1 MQRRTFVSLSA
12 TAGLTGAAQASS
24 SKSALF
30 HLRYFYMRQGT
41 QSGRTQKYLS
51 DVWMPAAKRAGIGPM
66 GFFSPMFG
74 ERSPYILTVVSY
86 PSFAALEA
94 VANQFADDKEFAKA
108 SEEYNSIQDPPYVR
122 LESELLRA
130 LDGSPTLDVPPT
142 DPQRAARIFEMRTYE
157 SLNEVTVQRKAK
169 MFDDGEAGIF
179 RRLGMSPVF
188 FGVAVFGK
196 NMPKLSYML
205 SYDDMAAREKL
216 WRAFGSDPEWKK
228 LRAQPGLSDAEIV
241 SNISNPILRPLSF
254 SPIR

>member
-1 MQRRTFVSLSA
+1 VSLSA
-12 TAGLTGAAQASS
+12 AAGLTGAAQAAS
-24 SKSALF
+24 SKNALF
-30 HLRYFYMRQGT
+30 HLRYYYLRQGT
-41 QSGRTQKYLS
+41 QPGRTQKYLS
-51 DVWMPAAKRAGIGPM
+51 DVWLPAARRAGVGPV
-66 GFFSPMFG
+66 GIFSPMFG

-94 VANQFADDKEFAKA
+94 SAYQVAADKEFAKA
-108 SEEYNSIQDPPYVR
+108 AEEYNSIQDPPYVR
-122 LESELLRA
+122 QESELLRA
-130 LDGSPTLDVPPT
+130 FDGSPTMEVPPT
-142 DPQRAARIFEMRTYE
+142 DPKRAARIFELRTYE

-188 FGVAVFGK
+188 FGVAIFGR
-196 NMPKLSYML
+196 NLPKLSYML